1 MAFVG
6 EKPEISEFNRII
18 AQDGIGRLEYVA
30 ALHDA
35 FPLMDIEDKERV
47 YLDTLMRYPEI
58 VAYAIL
64 RLSTDKSNVKEDFWE
79 EYRDSYRDFVEDI
92 ETDLVIVFGDTSVL
106 LTYIKLFMPDIVVW
120 TDEVA
125 DHIRRSF
132 KDRHFE
138 KEHLEWLT
146 KRIF

>member
-6 EKPEISEFNRII
+6 EKPETSEFNKII
-18 AQDGIGRLEYVA
+18 AQDGISRLEYVA

-35 FPLMDIEDKERV
+35 FPLMDVEDKEKV

-79 EYRDSYRDFVEDI
+79 EYRDSYRDFIEDI
-92 ETDLVIVFGDTSVL
+92 ETDLVIAFGDTSVL

-125 DHIRRSF
+125 DRIRRSF